1 MDHLSVC
8 VKDAD
13 HDPLQAILSLAHC
26 RGQARGEDA
35 MMHNEANP

>member
-1 MDHLSVC
+1 MLTTIHCKRSSLS
-8 VKDAD
+8 
-13 HDPLQAILSLAHC
+13 HMP